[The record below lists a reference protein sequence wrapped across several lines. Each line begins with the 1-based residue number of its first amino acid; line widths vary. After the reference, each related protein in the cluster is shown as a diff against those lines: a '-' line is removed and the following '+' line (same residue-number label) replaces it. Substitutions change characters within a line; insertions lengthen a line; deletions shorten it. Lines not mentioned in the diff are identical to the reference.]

1 MLPGNRDTLHVF
13 MPEWSAFFD
22 ELLLSSGN
30 GAINGTS
37 GAVYIHCLRA
47 QNGKVNTIGTL
58 MEVLDYRRL
67 DGGRLLL
74 VAHGVARVRLLPD
87 KVESSRPSDGG
98 SGDSSDGC
106 DDDGGT
112 RGGGPL
118 YVERFA
124 EFLPDWEVTAR
135 ASSSRYTSGEE
146 GAGNAGAASKAI
158 SWEALW
164 SGMDLPRELPRG
176 WAAKGCDA
184 LCPTPGMGT
193 FVREP
198 GATQGVAEGLGGD
211 QSREGSGGVDEGAA
225 PPTDTLAPGGIWC
238 SAEVAAAEAAIW
250 EELGLFVGL
259 AGRLRSTGVFCLPA
273 ALIALRPAI
282 APPSY
287 SPLRRAWRLSY
298 ALAQLL
304 DIPKGSGEE
313 GGALLGDNARSLASS
328 SRSRD
333 PSRTGDNAGE
343 SEARATLTRQTLLE
357 CGGIAERLGVCL
369 DELRVRRKMMA
380 AALALEGARGALEGG
395 RGRGG

>member
-1 MLPGNRDTLHVF
+1 M
-13 MPEWSAFFD
+13 
-22 ELLLSSGN
+22 
-30 GAINGTS
+30 
-37 GAVYIHCLRA
+37 
-47 QNGKVNTIGTL
+47 
-58 MEVLDYRRL
+58 
-67 DGGRLLL
+67 
-74 VAHGVARVRLLPD
+74 
-87 KVESSRPSDGG
+87 
-98 SGDSSDGC
+98 
-106 DDDGGT
+106 
-112 RGGGPL
+112 
-118 YVERFA
+118 
-124 EFLPDWEVTAR
+124 
-135 ASSSRYTSGEE
+135 
-146 GAGNAGAASKAI
+146 
-158 SWEALW
+158 
-164 SGMDLPRELPRG
+164 
-176 WAAKGCDA
+176 
-184 LCPTPGMGT
+184 
-193 FVREP
+193 
-198 GATQGVAEGLGGD
+198 
-211 QSREGSGGVDEGAA
+211 
-225 PPTDTLAPGGIWC
+225 
-238 SAEVAAAEAAIW
+238 
-250 EELGLFVGL
+250 GL